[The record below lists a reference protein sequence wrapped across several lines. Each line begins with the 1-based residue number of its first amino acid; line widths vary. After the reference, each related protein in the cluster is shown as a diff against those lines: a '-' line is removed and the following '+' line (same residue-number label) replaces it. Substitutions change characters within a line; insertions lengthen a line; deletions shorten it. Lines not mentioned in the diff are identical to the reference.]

1 MLPQVVS
8 AFFLIL
14 FIEEKVMD
22 KAPFNSRLNFVR
34 FLINKT
40 WIVSVDDDEQVNIRL
55 LKDSAIIVSIGQLP
69 ELIAN
74 TDTVS
79 DEIAEQ
85 IYTLL
90 VARFGR

>member
-1 MLPQVVS
+1 MLP
-8 AFFLIL
+8 
-14 FIEEKVMD
+14 
-22 KAPFNSRLNFVR
+22 PFSNRTNFVE

-40 WIVSVDDDEQVNIRL
+40 WIVSVDDDEQVSIRL
-55 LKDSAIIVSIGQLP
+55 LKDSAIIVSAEQLP

-79 DEIAEQ
+79 NEIAEQ

-90 VARFGR
+90 MARFGR

>member
-1 MLPQVVS
+1 
-8 AFFLIL
+8 
-14 FIEEKVMD
+14 MD
-22 KAPFNSRLNFVR
+22 KTPFSNRTNFVE

-40 WIVSVDDDEQVNIRL
+40 GSVSVDDDEQVSIRL
-55 LKDSAIIVSIGQLP
+55 LKDSAIIVSAEQLP

-79 DEIAEQ
+79 NEIAEQ

-90 VARFGR
+90 MARFGR

>member
-22 KAPFNSRLNFVR
+22 KTPFNSRLNFVR

-55 LKDSAIIVSIGQLP
+55 LKDSAIIVSIEQLP

>member
-1 MLPQVVS
+1 
-8 AFFLIL
+8 
-14 FIEEKVMD
+14 MD
-22 KAPFNSRLNFVR
+22 KTPFNSRLNFVR

-55 LKDSAIIVSIGQLP
+55 LKDSAIIVSIEQLP

-79 DEIAEQ
+79 DETAEQ

>member
-1 MLPQVVS
+1 
-8 AFFLIL
+8 
-14 FIEEKVMD
+14 MD
-22 KAPFNSRLNFVR
+22 KTPFSNRTNFVE

-40 WIVSVDDDEQVNIRL
+40 WIVSVDDDEQVSIRL
-55 LKDSAIIVSIGQLP
+55 LKDSAIIVSAEQLP

-79 DEIAEQ
+79 NEIAEQ

-90 VARFGR
+90 MARFGR

>member
-1 MLPQVVS
+1 
-8 AFFLIL
+8 
-14 FIEEKVMD
+14 MD
-22 KAPFNSRLNFVR
+22 KTPFNSRLNFVR

-55 LKDSAIIVSIGQLP
+55 LKDSAIIVSIEQLP

-74 TDTVS
+74 TDTMS
-79 DEIAEQ
+79 NETAEQ

>member
-1 MLPQVVS
+1 
-8 AFFLIL
+8 
-14 FIEEKVMD
+14 MD
-22 KAPFNSRLNFVR
+22 KTPFNSRLNFVR

-55 LKDSAIIVSIGQLP
+55 LKDSAIIVSIEQLP

>member
-1 MLPQVVS
+1 
-8 AFFLIL
+8 
-14 FIEEKVMD
+14 MD
-22 KAPFNSRLNFVR
+22 KTPFNSRLNFVR

-55 LKDSAIIVSIGQLP
+55 LKDSAIIVSIEQLP

-79 DEIAEQ
+79 NETAEQ

>member
-1 MLPQVVS
+1 
-8 AFFLIL
+8 
-14 FIEEKVMD
+14 MD
-22 KAPFNSRLNFVR
+22 KTPFNSRLNFVR

-55 LKDSAIIVSIGQLP
+55 LKDSAIIVSIEQLP

-90 VARFGR
+90 MARFGR

>member
-1 MLPQVVS
+1 
-8 AFFLIL
+8 
-14 FIEEKVMD
+14 MD
-22 KAPFNSRLNFVR
+22 KTPFNSRLNFVR
-34 FLINKT
+34 VLINKT

-55 LKDSAIIVSIGQLP
+55 LKDSAIIVSIEQLP